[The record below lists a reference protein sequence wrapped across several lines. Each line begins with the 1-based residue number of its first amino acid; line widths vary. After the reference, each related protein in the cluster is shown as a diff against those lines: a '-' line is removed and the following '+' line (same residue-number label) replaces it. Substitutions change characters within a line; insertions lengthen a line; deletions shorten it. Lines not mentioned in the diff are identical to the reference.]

1 MSDFPSLTVLG
12 QDDPVPAEE
21 TIVLGI
27 DLGTTNTLV
36 AIYDAGGPRVL
47 TAADGTGALLPSVV
61 SWPTD
66 GGAPVVGQSALER
79 AKVDPSQTI
88 HSTKR
93 LIGKGLSDLKDE
105 VTRLPYTI
113 VNAPDREVAMVQLSD
128 NRLISPT
135 EISAQ
140 ILSAARLRASES
152 LKKDLALI
160 TKAVITVPAYF
171 DDAQRS
177 ATRDAAKLAGLDV
190 IRMVNEPTAAAMAY
204 GLDRKNA
211 ERVVVYDF
219 GGGTFDVSILQLEGG
234 VFRVLATSGDTY
246 LGGDD
251 LDRTIVD
258 YAVQQILETHNID
271 LSSNAAA
278 LSALRI
284 AAEKC
289 KIELSDA
296 EEAEISLRAPE
307 LGLFWR
313 ATIGWRQFQEWAT
326 PLVKRTLDC
335 CVQVMRDAEMQASD
349 VDEVVLV
356 GGSTRVPL
364 VKAAVA
370 QLFQR
375 PGNDSLD
382 PDRVVALGAAVQA
395 GVLGGK
401 VSDLLLLDVTPLS
414 LGVEAFGGT
423 VNKIIPRNTQIPA
436 QAQDGFTTQVDG
448 QTAIVFKVVQGERE
462 MASDCRELGE
472 FTLRGIPPMPAGLP
486 QVAVQFTLDA
496 NGMLKVKARE
506 QRSDVSAEIEIQPR
520 HGLTDAEVETM
531 LTDAWENAEVD
542 MTTRQLA
549 DTQSQLENVVRAVS
563 KHLDLAE
570 DNLSDDAFEALHVA
584 LETADTA
591 ERIRDPKKVKRNTR
605 RSRIRI
611 ASSC

>member
-1 MSDFPSLTVLG
+1 
-12 QDDPVPAEE
+12 
-21 TIVLGI
+21 
-27 DLGTTNTLV
+27 
-36 AIYDAGGPRVL
+36 
-47 TAADGTGALLPSVV
+47 
-61 SWPTD
+61 
-66 GGAPVVGQSALER
+66 
-79 AKVDPSQTI
+79 
-88 HSTKR
+88 
-93 LIGKGLSDLKDE
+93 
-105 VTRLPYTI
+105 
-113 VNAPDREVAMVQLSD
+113 
-128 NRLISPT
+128 
-135 EISAQ
+135 
-140 ILSAARLRASES
+140 
-152 LKKDLALI
+152 
-160 TKAVITVPAYF
+160 
-171 DDAQRS
+171 
-177 ATRDAAKLAGLDV
+177 
-190 IRMVNEPTAAAMAY
+190 
-204 GLDRKNA
+204 
-211 ERVVVYDF
+211 
-219 GGGTFDVSILQLEGG
+219 
-234 VFRVLATSGDTY
+234 
-246 LGGDD
+246 
-251 LDRTIVD
+251 
-258 YAVQQILETHNID
+258 
-271 LSSNAAA
+271 
-278 LSALRI
+278 
-284 AAEKC
+284 
-289 KIELSDA
+289 
-296 EEAEISLRAPE
+296 
-307 LGLFWR
+307 
-313 ATIGWRQFQEWAT
+313 
-326 PLVKRTLDC
+326 
-335 CVQVMRDAEMQASD
+335 
-349 VDEVVLV
+349 
-356 GGSTRVPL
+356 
-364 VKAAVA
+364 VA

-591 ERIRDPKKVKRNTR
+591 ERIRDPKKLKEILDALESASLPLAEILMSDVAVQAVKDKNVQDLLGDK
-605 RSRIRI
+605 S
-611 ASSC
+611 